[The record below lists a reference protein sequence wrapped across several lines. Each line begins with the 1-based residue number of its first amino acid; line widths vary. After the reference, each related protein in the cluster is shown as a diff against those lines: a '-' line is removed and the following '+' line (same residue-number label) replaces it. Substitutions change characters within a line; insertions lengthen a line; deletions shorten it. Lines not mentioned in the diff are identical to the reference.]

1 MAAGW
6 RALVLLVLVALAAGA
21 WAAPGASAVP
31 TPHRAVE
38 VALVDV
44 FSGATAESGRNL
56 RNGLELQ
63 AGVINAAGGL
73 LGARVEVVT
82 ADGEANP
89 AKAAELVRQ
98 EVGDAGVGLVVGP
111 NTTAAFQA
119 ARPALDAA
127 GVANCLTRVSDEA
140 LSAG

>member
-21 WAAPGASAVP
+21 CAAPGASAVP

-63 AGVINAAGGL
+63 AGVINPARRPP
-73 LGARVEVVT
+73 GARVEGVPPHR
-82 ADGEANP
+82 EAHP
-89 AKAAELVRQ
+89 AKAAAPGRQ
-98 EVGDAGVGLVVGP
+98 EGGD
-111 NTTAAFQA
+111 
-119 ARPALDAA
+119 
-127 GVANCLTRVSDEA
+127 
-140 LSAG
+140 